1 MMHGKLFGFLF
12 LMWVL
17 IIIGGAIA
25 VVILGPISIS
35 GFGEF
40 DPLINSVVKGIIAIG
55 LSITWIL
62 ILTKMKNLI
71 FRKTFNY

>member
-1 MMHGKLFGFLF
+1 MMHGQLLGFLF

-40 DPLINSVVKGIIAIG
+40 DPLLNSVVKGIIAIG

>member
-1 MMHGKLFGFLF
+1 MMHGQLLGFLF

-55 LSITWIL
+55 LSIAWIL

>member
-1 MMHGKLFGFLF
+1 MMHGQLLGFLF

-17 IIIGGAIA
+17 IIIGGAIT
-25 VVILGPISIS
+25 VVILGPISIA

-55 LSITWIL
+55 LSIAWIL

>member
-1 MMHGKLFGFLF
+1 MMHGQLLGFLF

-25 VVILGPISIS
+25 VIILGPISIS

-40 DPLINSVVKGIIAIG
+40 DPLINSIVKGIIAIG
-55 LSITWIL
+55 LSIAWIL

>member
-1 MMHGKLFGFLF
+1 MMHGQLLGFLF

-40 DPLINSVVKGIIAIG
+40 DPLINSIVKAIIAIG
-55 LSITWIL
+55 LSIAWIL

>member
-1 MMHGKLFGFLF
+1 MMHGQLLGFLF

-40 DPLINSVVKGIIAIG
+40 DPLINSIVKGIIAIG

>member
-1 MMHGKLFGFLF
+1 MMHGKLFAFLF

-40 DPLINSVVKGIIAIG
+40 DALINSIVKGIIAIG
-55 LSITWIL
+55 LSIAWIL

>member
-40 DPLINSVVKGIIAIG
+40 DPLINSIVKGIIAIG
-55 LSITWIL
+55 LSIAWIL
-62 ILTKMKNLI
+62 ILTKMKNWI

>member
-1 MMHGKLFGFLF
+1 MMHGQLLGFLF

-17 IIIGGAIA
+17 IIIGGAIT

-40 DPLINSVVKGIIAIG
+40 DPLINSIVKGIIAIG
-55 LSITWIL
+55 LSIAWIL

>member
-40 DPLINSVVKGIIAIG
+40 DPLINSIVKGIIAIG
-55 LSITWIL
+55 LSIAWIL

>member
-40 DPLINSVVKGIIAIG
+40 DPLINSIVKGIIAIG

>member
-1 MMHGKLFGFLF
+1 MMQGQLLGFLF

-25 VVILGPISIS
+25 VIILGPILIS
-35 GFGEF
+35 GYGEF
-40 DPLINSVVKGIIAIG
+40 DPLVNSIVKGIIAIG
-55 LSITWIL
+55 LSIAWIL

>member
-1 MMHGKLFGFLF
+1 MMHGQLLGFLF

-40 DPLINSVVKGIIAIG
+40 DPLINSIVKGIISIG
-55 LSITWIL
+55 LSIAWIL

>member
-1 MMHGKLFGFLF
+1 MMHGQLLGFLF

-40 DPLINSVVKGIIAIG
+40 DPLINSIVKGIIAIG
-55 LSITWIL
+55 LSLAWIL

-71 FRKTFNY
+71 FRKTFTY

>member
-1 MMHGKLFGFLF
+1 MMHGQLFAFLF

-40 DPLINSVVKGIIAIG
+40 DPLINSIVKGIIAIG
-55 LSITWIL
+55 LSIAWIL
-62 ILTKMKNLI
+62 ILTKMKNWI

>member
-1 MMHGKLFGFLF
+1 MMHSKLFGFLF

-40 DPLINSVVKGIIAIG
+40 DPLINSIVKGIIAIG
-55 LSITWIL
+55 LSIAWIL
-62 ILTKMKNLI
+62 ILTKMKNWI

>member
-40 DPLINSVVKGIIAIG
+40 DSLINSIVKAIIAIG
-55 LSITWIL
+55 LSIAWIL

>member
-1 MMHGKLFGFLF
+1 MMHGQLFGFLF

-40 DPLINSVVKGIIAIG
+40 DPLINSIVKGIIAIA
-55 LSITWIL
+55 LSIVWIL

>member
-1 MMHGKLFGFLF
+1 MMQGQLLGFLF

-40 DPLINSVVKGIIAIG
+40 DPLINSIVKGIIAIG
-55 LSITWIL
+55 LSIVWIL

>member
-1 MMHGKLFGFLF
+1 MIHSQLLGFIF
-12 LMWVL
+12 MMWVL

-40 DPLINSVVKGIIAIG
+40 DPLINSIVKGIIAIG
-55 LSITWIL
+55 LSIVWIL

>member
-1 MMHGKLFGFLF
+1 MMHGQLLGFLF

-25 VVILGPISIS
+25 VIILGPISIS

-40 DPLINSVVKGIIAIG
+40 DPLINSIVKAIIAIG
-55 LSITWIL
+55 LSIAWIL

>member
-1 MMHGKLFGFLF
+1 MMHGQLLGFLF

-25 VVILGPISIS
+25 VVSLGPISIS

-40 DPLINSVVKGIIAIG
+40 DPLINSIVKGIIAIG
-55 LSITWIL
+55 LSIAWIL